1 MGGSSTPSSTN
12 SVTDLRSQADKIRE
26 EIRRTAPEQLS
37 TLPKSIFSLHT
48 EAARSL
54 PPTSSI
60 SPHSDED
67 KAILLRVKTAIIALR
82 ALCQTKINAYPFSS
96 VPLPFL
102 QLHTHA
108 WILSALHRYTSSLY
122 YANVGDRSSYSE
134 YETNVPFDAIIFD
147 IDTALIIGGSSIPLH
162 LRRLVNEFLEALYAA
177 EEEFDVDSSNGI
189 SEDQTLTSSI
199 KRFSY
204 FCPPEYKELIDTIY
218 FPSLYARIPTI
229 ASPTIPSFDA
239 YMDQILLKS
248 ASLQPV
254 HLRGIAVTWPAFKAW
269 NSPSYLLSVTNNGR
283 RVVPVE
289 IGKSYVSDS
298 WTQEFR
304 TFGAL
309 LLHWLQ
315 HDSQPDRACPTTY
328 LAQHDL
334 FLQID
339 PLRADI
345 LTPDLI
351 HSATFARRETS
362 TTKMTLI
369 NAWVGPAGTISPLH
383 TDPHDNI
390 LVQVVGYKYVR
401 LYSAIVSKEKMY
413 PRGIENQIGIG
424 VDMGNTSAVELERGC
439 FGALFGDADVLDL
452 PTSVSDIHDRRNGK
466 EENELDGDKFA
477 RLRERMLDKKNYRDE
492 YEGFGWDGEFL
503 DCIIGPGDGLFIP
516 AGWWHY
522 VKSLSPSFTTTL
534 LFLFCTVTLTLAYK
548 WALQPILKKYN
559 IDIPLHDISSYLQ
572 SLNSNSPPTRSGDIA
587 LAGPDELEAGVGI
600 SNLGRGRDVVE
611 TREHMDWEQR
621 TRYQEILNGEEDD
634 ADDEFFD
641 AASIA
646 GSIIPNGRAPAS
658 RR

>member
-12 SVTDLRSQADKIRE
+12 SVTDLKSLADKIRE
-26 EIRRTAPEQLS
+26 EIRRTAPNHLAS
-37 TLPKSIFSLHT
+37 LPKSISGLHA

-54 PPTSSI
+54 PPTSLI
-60 SPHSDED
+60 SPQTDED
-67 KAILLRVKTAIIALR
+67 KATLLRIKTAIVALR

-102 QLHTHA
+102 QLHTHV
-108 WILSALHRYTSSLY
+108 WILSALHKYTSSRY
-122 YANVGDRSSYSE
+122 DMDVIDRSSYSE
-134 YETNVPFDAIIFD
+134 YETNVPFDTIISD
-147 IDTALIIGGSSIPLH
+147 IDTALIIGGSSIPLQ

-177 EEEFDVDSSNGI
+177 EEELDVDSSNCN
-189 SEDQTLTSSI
+189 SADQTLISSI
-199 KRFSY
+199 KRFNH
-204 FCPPEYKELIDTIY
+204 FCAPEYKELIDTIY
-218 FPSLYARIPTI
+218 LPSLYARIPTL

-239 YMDQILLKS
+239 YMDQNLLKS

-254 HLRGIAVTWPAFKAW
+254 HLTGLAVTWPAFKTW

-304 TFGAL
+304 KFGS
-309 LLHWLQ
+309 LLHDWLQ
-315 HDSQPDRACPTTY
+315 NDSQPDRALPTTY

-334 FLQID
+334 LLQVD

-345 LTPDLI
+345 LMPDLI

-401 LYSAIVSKEKMY
+401 LYPAAVSKEKMY
-413 PRGIENQIGIG
+413 PRGIENQIGID

-439 FGALFGDADVLDL
+439 FGALFGDTDVLDL
-452 PTSVSDIHDRRNGK
+452 RTSVSVIHDKRK
-466 EENELDGDKFA
+466 AKKENEFEGDKFA
-477 RLRERMLDKKNYRDE
+477 RLRERMLDKKKYRDE
-492 YEGFGWDGEFL
+492 YEDFLWDGEFL
-503 DCIIGPGDGLFIP
+503 DCILAPGDGLFIP

-522 VKSLSPSFTTTL
+522 VKSLSQSFTVS
-534 LFLFCTVTLTLAYK
+534 FWF
-548 WALQPILKKYN
+548 
-559 IDIPLHDISSYLQ
+559 
-572 SLNSNSPPTRSGDIA
+572 
-587 LAGPDELEAGVGI
+587 
-600 SNLGRGRDVVE
+600 
-611 TREHMDWEQR
+611 
-621 TRYQEILNGEEDD
+621 
-634 ADDEFFD
+634 
-641 AASIA
+641 
-646 GSIIPNGRAPAS
+646 
-658 RR
+658 